1 MTPLNKKIIVATFF
15 LAISAATAQ
24 AQQTQLSVKTND
36 TWFNSYAV
44 DAMEQGNAYL
54 RQRQAQSH
62 RAKREPRYI
71 ILTKPRKRIVVP
83 HHRVTRHGHKR
94 KRNWIYSR
102 H

>member
-1 MTPLNKKIIVATFF
+1 MTPLSTTTIVATF
-15 LAISAATAQ
+15 LLTISVATAE

-44 DAMEQGNAYL
+44 DAIEQGNAYL

-62 RAKREPRYI
+62 RAKRETRYI
-71 ILTKPRKRIVVP
+71 ILTKPHKRIVLP
-83 HHRVTRHGHKR
+83 HHRVTRHGHRR
-94 KRNWIYSR
+94 KHNWIYSR